1 MLINSRHFQP
11 TCCSQCSCS
20 AMTSGAGE
28 EPSWRQSEGE
38 VLFEMLDKDKDGF
51 LNQKEARTWLRSLG
65 WCLVDEALDTL
76 LKEAQT
82 EAPRKKDISS
92 PDHKKWVLPE
102 LINAA
107 DLGQDLC
114 GPHPEALQSAFR
126 ALGAQSTCSKDC
138 FKQLATGHEGGL
150 TEADVEDLFALCGVP
165 ATQRQ
170 APTSAL
176 MSGLVDCICQ
186 PKAHLHRGVLG
197 HTRHF
202 LG

>member
-1 MLINSRHFQP
+1 
-11 TCCSQCSCS
+11 
-20 AMTSGAGE
+20 MTSGAGE

-102 LINAA
+102 LINAV

-138 FKQLATGHEGGL
+138 FKQLATGVVSTTTHQERL
-150 TEADVEDLFALCGVP
+150 EACTVHVENSSNQVLMNVFDDL
-165 ATQRQ
+165 
-170 APTSAL
+170 
-176 MSGLVDCICQ
+176 
-186 PKAHLHRGVLG
+186 
-197 HTRHF
+197 
-202 LG
+202 